1 MKPGNNTST
10 TEFILLGF
18 PSSREIQIVY
28 FMLFLV
34 IYILTI
40 VINSLIIIIVIV
52 DPKLHNPMYFFLSNF
67 AFLEICYSTTTV
79 PKMLSGFLK
88 EISTISYTSCLLQLS
103 FFFTFGPTEFFMLA
117 VMAYDRYVAICYPL
131 RYTVIMNSRL
141 CKQLALGC
149 WASGILTSWTL
160 TVPITRLSFCRLNAI
175 NHFFCD
181 FLPLLKLSCSDTTA
195 SEAAFFSLAWIV
207 VLTSLLLNTVSYFY
221 IIMTI
226 LRIPSTTGRRKA
238 FSTCASHLTVVL
250 IFYGTV
256 IFMYVRPAAKYSF
269 DTDKI
274 VSLFYSVLTPLLN
287 PLIYSLRNRDVI
299 KALNKAWSK
308 ISS

>member
-1 MKPGNNTST
+1 MKAGRNTSV

-18 PSSREIQIVY
+18 PSSREIQIIY
-28 FMLFLV
+28 FTVFLV
-34 IYILTI
+34 IYIMTI
-40 VINSLIIIIVIV
+40 FINSLIMIIVVV

-79 PKMLSGFLK
+79 PRMLSGFLK
-88 EISTISYTSCLLQLS
+88 EKSTISYRSCLVQLS

-131 RYTVIMNSRL
+131 RYTTIMNSKL
-141 CKQLALGC
+141 CKQLALGS
-149 WASGILTSWTL
+149 WASGFLSGWTL
-160 TVPITRLSFCRLNAI
+160 TVPITQLSFCRLNTI

-181 FLPLLKLSCSDTTA
+181 FLPILKLSCSDTMA
-195 SEAAFFSLAWIV
+195 SEATFFSLAWIV
-207 VLTSLLLNTVSYFY
+207 MVASLFLNAVSYFN
-221 IIMTI
+221 IILTI

-250 IFYGTV
+250 IFYGTTF
-256 IFMYVRPAAKYSF
+256 FMYLRPAKYSF
-269 DTDKI
+269 DADKV
-274 VSLFYSVLTPLLN
+274 VSLFYSILTPILN

-299 KALNKAWSK
+299 RALNKAWSK
-308 ISS
+308 IS